1 MKHHELESMIRDLKR
16 IEQSIPHD
24 MMRDATKEARA
35 FLKVRDMI
43 RQICVT
49 LTNIQHASRDVK
61 VSRVRS

>member
-1 MKHHELESMIRDLKR
+1 MKLHEIEAMIRDLER

-43 RQICVT
+43 RRICVT
-49 LTNIQHASRDVK
+49 LTNIIHASRDVR
-61 VSRVRS
+61 VSRVDL

>member
-1 MKHHELESMIRDLKR
+1 MKQHELESMLRDLKR

-61 VSRVRS
+61 VSRVRL